1 MAYDTVIVG
10 AGSAGAIL
18 ATRLTEDPAHQVL
31 LVEAGHDYPD
41 YDSIPPYVKY
51 GYGPNR
57 DKSRAWPPAD
67 LWYFVAQRG
76 PDQPPMLVP
85 RGKVTGGSSAVN
97 AQIFL
102 RGVTDD
108 YDTWAAMG
116 NDEWG
121 FQKLLPYFRRIETDT
136 DFSGDFHGSDGPIPV
151 RRFKNHELNADQ
163 RAFYEA
169 CRASGFPDCPDHNE
183 PGSTGVGPTPLNNPG
198 GVRVSTAMAYLSQS
212 RDRPNLAIQP
222 DALARRVVFDGPT
235 AVGVEFEAD
244 GRTETAY
251 ADEIV
256 LSAGAIGSPQ
266 LLLLSGVGPARELE
280 DVGVPVAHD
289 LPGVGKNLRDHPQVP
304 LLWQTREGFEQ
315 DADAPG
321 IQMTLRYTAAGSHL
335 ENDMLLHPASRM
347 PLHVAGRTAIWGPNA
362 NAEIGFGIVDCLD
375 LAVGAGELRLRGAN
389 PRIQP
394 FLDYNY
400 LQEKFDIDRM
410 REGVFISIE
419 LAEHPAFADIV
430 ADLVE
435 PTVADLTSDAALDD
449 WMRRQVRTSHHVS
462 ATCKMGPS
470 SDPMAVVDQYGRV
483 HGLEHLRVAD
493 ASIMPDCIR
502 ANTNVT
508 SLAIGER
515 IADFMR

>member
-1 MAYDTVIVG
+1 MAYDTLIVG

-121 FQKLLPYFRRIETDT
+121 FQKLLPYLRRIETDT

-151 RRFKNHELNADQ
+151 RRFEDHELNADQ

-212 RDRPNLAIQP
+212 RDRPNLTIQP
-222 DALARRVVFDGPT
+222 DALARP
-235 AVGVEFEAD
+235 
-244 GRTETAY
+244 
-251 ADEIV
+251 
-256 LSAGAIGSPQ
+256 S
-266 LLLLSGVGPARELE
+266 
-280 DVGVPVAHD
+280 
-289 LPGVGKNLRDHPQVP
+289 
-304 LLWQTREGFEQ
+304 
-315 DADAPG
+315 
-321 IQMTLRYTAAGSHL
+321 
-335 ENDMLLHPASRM
+335 
-347 PLHVAGRTAIWGPNA
+347 
-362 NAEIGFGIVDCLD
+362 
-375 LAVGAGELRLRGAN
+375 RLRRN
-389 PRIQP
+389 
-394 FLDYNY
+394 
-400 LQEKFDIDRM
+400 DR
-410 REGVFISIE
+410 RGRGIRG
-419 LAEHPAFADIV
+419 
-430 ADLVE
+430 
-435 PTVADLTSDAALDD
+435 
-449 WMRRQVRTSHHVS
+449 RRTDRDSVRRRDSPVRRRH
-462 ATCKMGPS
+462 
-470 SDPMAVVDQYGRV
+470 
-483 HGLEHLRVAD
+483 RVA
-493 ASIMPDCIR
+493 ASAPAVRRR
-502 ANTNVT
+502 AQRGSWRTWACPSRT
-508 SLAIGER
+508 TCPGWAR
-515 IADFMR
+515 T